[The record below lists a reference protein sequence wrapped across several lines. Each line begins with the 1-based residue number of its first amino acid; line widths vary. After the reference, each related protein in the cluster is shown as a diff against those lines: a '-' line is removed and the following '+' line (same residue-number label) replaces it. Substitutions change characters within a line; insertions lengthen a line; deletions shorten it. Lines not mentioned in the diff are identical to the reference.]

1 MLYCREL
8 ERTLASLIA
17 YRAVERVVD
26 ERELYS
32 RFPRLYRFFGIGFDY
47 EAFSHEGV
55 AGGHD
60 LGHTLHLDQALP
72 ALGDY
77 AEGRMI
83 AEMRHVD
90 ADAVS
95 VTLPVSPA
103 AGAAMVAGDTVKVH
117 AGGGAAAACVTVK
130 ARPAIV
136 SVAERSAAS
145 VLALTANCT

>member
-1 MLYCREL
+1 MAIAPVRDVVAVFSAIEK
-8 ERTLASLIA
+8 ASVALPLPSVGLVSVI
-17 YRAVERVVD
+17 
-26 ERELYS
+26 
-32 RFPRLYRFFGIGFDY
+32 
-47 EAFSHEGV
+47 HEGLADAV
-55 AGGHD
+55 QG
-60 LGHTLHLDQALP
+60 
-72 ALGDY
+72 
-77 AEGRMI
+77 
-83 AEMRHVD
+83 HVD